1 MIKPGSEACSPPD
14 HTSIKHVRII
24 ENVMKPPCLAPVS
37 DHHPS
42 TYTTPSKSPA
52 PTVTQPE
59 EENTTQL
66 EENTTQKTPTALQ
79 STQQTPIVVVTDE
92 ACMTPTNCLTPTTS
106 STLKASEEKV
116 VGEVKD
122 ESGTVPSPETTPG
135 TQTNSDTLAKSE
147 DTSTEQSGMQRKKG
161 TKKTEDYDSGISS
174 PSSGSPPDDSIDIKI
189 AVKKRRRK
197 RRRGTTLAGA
207 SFEDCYE
214 RTGRILGSG
223 AFSQVELCRCIRTGH
238 EFAVKIIKKDTWY
251 NGYTRARVHQEVEI
265 LYRCTGH
272 PNIVQL
278 QDFYEGKEE
287 FYLVFEMMRGGAL
300 IDHIEKRKMFNERQ
314 ASTVLYCITSALEH
328 LHSAGIAHRDLK
340 FDNLLCNDP
349 DDFTRVK
356 ICDFDLGGQK
366 LDIPYLSTP
375 LLDSPVGS
383 AEFMAPEV
391 VDLFIGHK
399 STYDKRCDMWSL
411 GISLYIMLFGRP
423 PFTGRCGL
431 NCGWDDG
438 EACAVCQELLFQN
451 ITSGRITFP
460 PESSVSEDA
469 KDLIKRLLVKDARK
483 RYTAS
488 EVLAHPWVT
497 GRGTDNVLETPAN
510 LRRNTLSA
518 TNLGNFAAKANEHY
532 RYLNSGLNGL
542 TEALDN
548 LNLTQQQLELED
560 EKKKEEE
567 ESTPELTPTSEKAD
581 FFISDE
587 DDWYNIT

>member
-1 MIKPGSEACSPPD
+1 MSCSD
-14 HTSIKHVRII
+14 YIS
-24 ENVMKPPCLAPVS
+24 
-37 DHHPS
+37 
-42 TYTTPSKSPA
+42 PSKSPFDKMKDIKM
-52 PTVTQPE
+52 PVPE
-59 EENTTQL
+59 L
-66 EENTTQKTPTALQ
+66 IRP
-79 STQQTPIVVVTDE
+79 
-92 ACMTPTNCLTPTTS
+92 PTTAHVTMTTHSCDDQHRHEPPCPLEKNSILIS
-106 STLKASEEKV
+106 SVKYDYDPASLLAASESVIGPDYDPALYDTVEVAEKHS
-116 VGEVKD
+116 VKD
-122 ESGTVPSPETTPG
+122 ES
-135 TQTNSDTLAKSE
+135 TN
-147 DTSTEQSGMQRKKG
+147 
-161 TKKTEDYDSGISS
+161 KTEDYDSGISS
-174 PSSGSPPDDSIDIKI
+174 PSSSSPPDDSIDIKI

-238 EFAVKIIKKDTWY
+238 EFAVKVIKKDTWY

-300 IDHIEKRKMFNERQ
+300 IDHIEKRKTFNERQ
-314 ASTVLYCITSALEH
+314 ASTVLYCITSALQH

-349 DDFTRVK
+349 EDFTQVK

-391 VDLFIGHK
+391 VDLFVGHK

-411 GISLYIMLFGRP
+411 GITLYIMLFGRP

-460 PESSVSEDA
+460 PESSVSESA

-488 EVLAHPWVT
+488 QVLEHPWVT

-518 TNLGNFAAKANEHY
+518 ANLGNFAAKANEHY

-542 TEALDN
+542 SEALDN
-548 LNLTQQQLELED
+548 LNLAQQLELEG
-560 EKKKEEE
+560 EKKEE
-567 ESTPELTPTSEKAD
+567 ESTPELTPTTDKAD

>member
-14 HTSIKHVRII
+14 PTSLKHVRII
-24 ENVMKPPCLAPVS
+24 ENVMKPPYPTPDPHLHS
-37 DHHPS
+37 
-42 TYTTPSKSPA
+42 YTTPSKPVANPVTHPETEETSPA
-52 PTVTQPE
+52 PLKP
-59 EENTTQL
+59 
-66 EENTTQKTPTALQ
+66 PT
-79 STQQTPIVVVTDE
+79 TPICPVTPVTPFVVVTE
-92 ACMTPTNCLTPTTS
+92 EPCSTPTNCLTPTNS
-106 STLKASEEKV
+106 SSLKPAEETAR
-116 VGEVKD
+116 GEEGEEGGVKSSSPAPD
-122 ESGTVPSPETTPG
+122 TQTVPD
-135 TQTNSDTLAKSE
+135 NLARSE
-147 DTSTEQSGMQRKKG
+147 DTSTQQCGMQRKKG

-174 PSSGSPPDDSIDIKI
+174 PSSSSPPDDSIDIKI

-238 EFAVKIIKKDTWY
+238 EFAVKVIKKDTWY

-300 IDHIEKRKMFNERQ
+300 IDHIEKRKTFNERQ
-314 ASTVLYCITSALEH
+314 ASTVLYCITSALQH

-349 DDFTRVK
+349 EDFTRVK

-391 VDLFIGHK
+391 VDLFVGHK

-411 GISLYIMLFGRP
+411 GITLYIMLFGRP

-438 EACAVCQELLFQN
+438 EACAVCQELLFQS

-460 PESSVSEDA
+460 SESNVSESA
-469 KDLIKRLLVKDARK
+469 KDLIKKLLVKDARK

-488 EVLAHPWVT
+488 EVLEHPWVT
-497 GRGTDNVLETPAN
+497 GNGNDNVLETPAN

-532 RYLNSGLNGL
+532 RYLNSGLGLNGL

-548 LNLTQQQLELED
+548 LNLAQQLELEA

-567 ESTPELTPTSEKAD
+567 ESTPELTPTTEKAD

>member
-1 MIKPGSEACSPPD
+1 MG
-14 HTSIKHVRII
+14 
-24 ENVMKPPCLAPVS
+24 
-37 DHHPS
+37 
-42 TYTTPSKSPA
+42 
-52 PTVTQPE
+52 
-59 EENTTQL
+59 
-66 EENTTQKTPTALQ
+66 
-79 STQQTPIVVVTDE
+79 
-92 ACMTPTNCLTPTTS
+92 
-106 STLKASEEKV
+106 
-116 VGEVKD
+116 
-122 ESGTVPSPETTPG
+122 
-135 TQTNSDTLAKSE
+135 
-147 DTSTEQSGMQRKKG
+147 
-161 TKKTEDYDSGISS
+161 
-174 PSSGSPPDDSIDIKI
+174 
-189 AVKKRRRK
+189 
-197 RRRGTTLAGA
+197 
-207 SFEDCYE
+207 
-214 RTGRILGSG
+214 
-223 AFSQVELCRCIRTGH
+223 RTGH
-238 EFAVKIIKKDTWY
+238 EFAVKVIKKDTWY

-287 FYLVFEMMRGGAL
+287 VYLVFEMMRGGAL
-300 IDHIEKRKMFNERQ
+300 IDHIEKRKTFNERQ

-349 DDFTRVK
+349 EDFTRVK

-391 VDLFIGHK
+391 VDLFVGHK

-411 GISLYIMLFGRP
+411 GI
-423 PFTGRCGL
+423 
-431 NCGWDDG
+431 
-438 EACAVCQELLFQN
+438 
-451 ITSGRITFP
+451 TSGRITFP
-460 PESSVSEDA
+460 PESSVSDSA

-548 LNLTQQQLELED
+548 LNLAQQLELEA

-567 ESTPELTPTSEKAD
+567 ESTPELTPTTEKAD
-581 FFISDE
+581 FIISDE